1 MKVHEIIEAARAVAP
16 QAQFKEPWEARA
28 FAITVALWQSGRF
41 QWDDF
46 QQRLIAEI
54 ASADAA
60 GSADASGKDYY
71 QHWLAALLT
80 MLSDR
85 GIADAPALEAQIGTL
100 PPLPSPHARA
110 S

>member
-1 MKVHEIIEAARAVAP
+1 MKVDEIIEAARAVAP

-28 FAITVALWQSGRF
+28 FAITVALWQSRRF
-41 QWDDF
+41 QWDEF
-46 QQRLIAEI
+46 QQSLIAEI

-60 GSADASGKDYY
+60 GSADVSGADYY

-85 GIADAPALEAQIGTL
+85 GIADAAALEAQIGTL